1 MYRSNSGMRKG
12 SGSSGRLC
20 MLGSDR
26 KSAYIPGRAPV
37 KKVTL
42 SRRGVDE
49 YQQRG
54 EEALRARFDVMEEG
68 HRQDLEHLQSLAED
82 DDFHTGDAPS
92 LPNLVNVDDI
102 LMGAEQADLSHAR
115 GEMGSLEEDIEQD
128 LVEEEKRRGSKRE
141 DWRTR
146 RDRTETRNRVFS
158 SQMPEM
164 VSAYICMCAEPE
176 MTARP
181 RAEEDTVEETYEIQV
196 VDMFETSTVE
206 VKLDSRANGVIP
218 VLILAQMVP
227 CAPWRPTVAIKIRV
241 LEVYRVTHVRCPQLT
256 IQSFV
261 KSLCDLHG
269 VPYRPYLCQQFSISY
284 DLYLDLRHQTDER
297 LEGEDALVFD
307 MLTTMDGNDSLK
319 QVLRHEKVGMAD
331 AVDEMGEPALGKS
344 CERVDNRDSGDGYYI
359 SRERVDG
366 WARDRVAD
374 RLPMQTV
381 TTEEDNPCADRWKNI
396 INDVTSKMW
405 GIFDEM
411 GIFLALCRHG
421 FVLVIADMIKSGEL
435 AKYPLAVVK
444 ELLDAFGMKL
454 GAGYDVGCHFKAT
467 VANSELGEEAHE
479 KKLKCL
485 VGSFHGHAHNRLC
498 QLRFLATYVEG
509 MGLEDLEGCKR
520 FFSRSNG
527 LAKSCWYASRFH
539 RQQEITMY
547 AKHFDSFET
556 YANLSKFLCNN
567 YQQALG
573 ILKTEG
579 ALRTW
584 MQQEKVDGMDRFHEW
599 LEEEKTYLEGLK
611 GAAKTNEETLEME
624 YVQKLVNLSTSQA
637 KYRVA
642 AAEARRARGGD
653 GTYTPGVSKE
663 DRARRRAQ
671 EKVEK
676 DSELEEILDV
686 VERWTTESPKWTA
699 TVEAIK
705 KRKYT
710 LALDALELLIVERIF
725 ELTKMNQSQT
735 GYKMRKHIAKALQA
749 RSKAVKNAIDRYNDA
764 AITLDPPMPRLS
776 WEQVVEYTFLADFDI
791 LRDTRAEV
799 QSKPWTRPAYR
810 LAMDRYFK
818 ILRAREEIKCL
829 DIEIRRVVTWISD
842 ENRFLR
848 RMEKNLRAADGKTE
862 EQVEERQMAVQVRL
876 YRQRRGR
883 FDAGHLER
891 FGKLAQTP
899 GFTGSLQCGVALEH
913 REVRQRLHDLRAE
926 LVGEDGEGEWVDEE
940 VLERQEMDE
949 RLRELRAEVAAVGEE
964 DGMDVDDE
972 EGPEVAVEDDEG
984 HEAQE
989 EAVSGLLYQISMLTM
1004 DDSGAADE

>member
-1 MYRSNSGMRKG
+1 
-12 SGSSGRLC
+12 
-20 MLGSDR
+20 
-26 KSAYIPGRAPV
+26 
-37 KKVTL
+37 
-42 SRRGVDE
+42 
-49 YQQRG
+49 
-54 EEALRARFDVMEEG
+54 
-68 HRQDLEHLQSLAED
+68 
-82 DDFHTGDAPS
+82 
-92 LPNLVNVDDI
+92 
-102 LMGAEQADLSHAR
+102 
-115 GEMGSLEEDIEQD
+115 
-128 LVEEEKRRGSKRE
+128 
-141 DWRTR
+141 
-146 RDRTETRNRVFS
+146 
-158 SQMPEM
+158 
-164 VSAYICMCAEPE
+164 
-176 MTARP
+176 
-181 RAEEDTVEETYEIQV
+181 
-196 VDMFETSTVE
+196 
-206 VKLDSRANGVIP
+206 
-218 VLILAQMVP
+218 LAQIVP

-241 LEVYRVTHVRCPQLT
+241 LEAYRVTHVHCPQLA

-269 VPYRPYLCQQFSISY
+269 VHWVPYRPYLCQQFSISY
-284 DLYLDLRHQTDER
+284 DLYLDLCRQTDER
-297 LEGEDALVFD
+297 VMRALGRDSSWRLKHACPACNYKLEGEDALVFD

-319 QVLRHEKVGMAD
+319 RVLRREKVGMAD

-344 CERVDNRDSGDGYYI
+344 CERVDNRDAGDGYYI
-359 SRERVDG
+359 SREQVDR

-374 RLPMQTV
+374 RLPMQTA
-381 TTEEDNPCADRWKNI
+381 TTEDNPCADRWKNM

-405 GIFDEM
+405 GIFDET

-467 VANSELGEEAHE
+467 VANSELGEEVHE

-509 MGLEDLEGCKR
+509 MGLEDLEGCER

-527 LAKSCWYASRFH
+527 LAKLCRYASQFH

-567 YQQALG
+567 YRQALG

-579 ALRTW
+579 TLRTW
-584 MQQEKVDGMDRFHEW
+584 MQQEKVDGMDWFHEW

-653 GTYTPGVSKE
+653 GTYVLGVPKE
-663 DRARRRAQ
+663 DHARQRAQ

-676 DSELEEILDV
+676 DSERVEELEEILDV

-710 LALDALELLIVERIF
+710 LALDALKLLIVEHIF

-764 AITLDPPMPRLS
+764 AITPDPPMPRLS
-776 WEQVVEYTFLADFDI
+776 WEQVVEYAFLADFDI

-818 ILRAREEIKCL
+818 ILRAWEEIKRL

-848 RMEKNLRAADGKTE
+848 RMEKNLRVADGKTE
-862 EQVEERQMAVQVRL
+862 EQVEEERQMAVQVRL
-876 YRQRRGR
+876 YRQRRRR

-913 REVRQRLHDLRAE
+913 REVRQRLHDLHLE

-949 RLRELRAEVAAVGEE
+949 RLRELRAEVAAAGEE

-972 EGPEVAVEDDEG
+972 EGPEVAGEDDEG

-989 EAVSGLLYQISMLTM
+989 EAVSGLLYQISMLAM